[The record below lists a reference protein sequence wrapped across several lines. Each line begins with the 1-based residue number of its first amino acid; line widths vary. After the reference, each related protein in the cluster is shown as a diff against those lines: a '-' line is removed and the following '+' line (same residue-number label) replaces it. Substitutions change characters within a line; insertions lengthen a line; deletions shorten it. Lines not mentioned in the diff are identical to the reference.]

1 MATVEAPGAEPRLE
15 PLLKPYRDASN
26 AAIRS
31 IWEEFAA
38 EHPGGAVPSS
48 KTMRLNA
55 RLFTEGKRYRYA
67 LALAGFRLLTGE
79 RPPRGLER
87 AATWLDEY
95 HLFTPFLDDNLE
107 GDRRRRPFPLARVDN
122 AEPQPGTA

>member
-1 MATVEAPGAEPRLE
+1 MATVESQGAEPRVE

-26 AAIRS
+26 AAILS
-31 IWEEFAA
+31 VWEEFVA
-38 EHPGGAVPSS
+38 EHPVGAFPSS

-79 RPPRGLER
+79 RPPRGLGPG
-87 AATWLDEY
+87 ATR
-95 HLFTPFLDDNLE
+95 LE
-107 GDRRRRPFPLARVDN
+107 GVHPCTPYL
-122 AEPQPGTA
+122 GG

>member
-1 MATVEAPGAEPRLE
+1 MATVESQGAEPRVE

-26 AAIRS
+26 AAILS

-38 EHPGGAVPSS
+38 EHPVGAFPSS

-67 LALAGFRLLTGE
+67 LALAGFRLLSGDQ
-79 RPPRGLER
+79 PSRGLGH
-87 AATWLDEY
+87 ASTWLQWDLLY
-95 HLFTPFLDDNLE
+95 HLILDYI
-107 GDRRRRPFPLARVDN
+107 
-122 AEPQPGTA
+122 